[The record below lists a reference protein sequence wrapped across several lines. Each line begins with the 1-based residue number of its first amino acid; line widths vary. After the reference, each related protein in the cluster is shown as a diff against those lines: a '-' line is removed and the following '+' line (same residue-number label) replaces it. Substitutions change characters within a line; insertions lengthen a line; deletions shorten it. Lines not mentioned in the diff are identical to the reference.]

1 MSPTTIHNGLYD
13 FQTMMNLSNTIFIF
27 AFRRGVRIRSTFRQL
42 QYDRTGITNG
52 FLYRFIRKIKPNKNF
67 WALLLMFTH
76 IVFAQDWQQH
86 NDGFFIV
93 ETASMAD
100 SQHLNE
106 VFDIL
111 QQAKKDLT
119 RQGLKLPDSVIVH
132 IHPDIDSY
140 VNAVNLPWYIAAVA
154 DRETN
159 TIQTQRLEILI
170 ARNSL
175 EKTLRHELF
184 HLAQPEDW
192 PRWKAEGKAM
202 LFAGELPQAEPL
214 VGISEER
221 LEDLLA
227 NRSSREM
234 LQRAVATAYRW
245 VLENR

>member
-1 MSPTTIHNGLYD
+1 
-13 FQTMMNLSNTIFIF
+13 MMNLPNITFICVL
-27 AFRRGVRIRSTFRQL
+27 RRGVHIRSTFGQL
-42 QYDRTGITNG
+42 QYAPTGVTNG
-52 FLYRFIRKIKPNKNF
+52 FIQRFNPAKNKIVLVF
-67 WALLLMFTH
+67 LIILIHT
-76 IVFAQDWQQH
+76 VFAQKWQQH
-86 NDGFFIV
+86 TDGFFIV
-93 ETASMAD
+93 ETASSAD

-119 RQGLKLPDSVIVH
+119 RQELNLPDSVTVR

-140 VNAVNLPWYIAAVA
+140 VNAVNLPWYIAAITN
-154 DRETN
+154 RETN
-159 TIQTQRLEILI
+159 MIQTQRLEILI

-184 HLAQPEDW
+184 HLAQPSDW

-202 LFAGELPQAEPL
+202 LFTGELPQAEPL

-227 NRSSREM
+227 NPNSRAM
-234 LQRAVATAYRW
+234 LQRAVATAYQW
-245 VLENR
+245 VIENRLE